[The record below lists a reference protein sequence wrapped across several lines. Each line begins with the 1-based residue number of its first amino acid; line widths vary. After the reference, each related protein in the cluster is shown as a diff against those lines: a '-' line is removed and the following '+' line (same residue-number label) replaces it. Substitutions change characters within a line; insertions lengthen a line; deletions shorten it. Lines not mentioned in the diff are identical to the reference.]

1 MKKFKKIS
9 DIKVGAV
16 GYGASFMIA
25 RQHLNEMKRAGMT
38 LTCVTD
44 IDKSRLVAAKK
55 DFPEVET
62 YDSVASMLK
71 HSDVDLVCIAT
82 PHNTHAQLA
91 IQCMNGGLNVV
102 TEKPFA
108 ITTQECDNMIAARDA
123 NGVML
128 STYHNRHWDGWILSA
143 VDNILKD
150 KIIGDVIK
158 VEAHMSGYGPQRN
171 WWRSSFSISGG
182 IMYDW
187 GAHLL
192 EYSLQLLNGKMTE
205 VSGFNH
211 RGFWAKKGPYGVKD
225 GIEDEAFG
233 VIRFDSGQWLSILSS
248 SIDSKPRE
256 GWLTVTGTLGQ
267 YIVQPD
273 TWKAYTHHDG
283 DYVFRQGPVR
293 PSEGYRF
300 YENIAAHLTKG
311 TKLVITPEYARRPI
325 HILDLVKR
333 SAAEGHAIP
342 TIYG

>member
-1 MKKFKKIS
+1 
-9 DIKVGAV
+9 
-16 GYGASFMIA
+16 
-25 RQHLNEMKRAGMT
+25 
-38 LTCVTD
+38 
-44 IDKSRLVAAKK
+44 
-55 DFPEVET
+55 
-62 YDSVASMLK
+62 
-71 HSDVDLVCIAT
+71 
-82 PHNTHAQLA
+82 
-91 IQCMNGGLNVV
+91 
-102 TEKPFA
+102 
-108 ITTQECDNMIAARDA
+108 
-123 NGVML
+123 
-128 STYHNRHWDGWILSA
+128 
-143 VDNILKD
+143 
-150 KIIGDVIK
+150 
-158 VEAHMSGYGPQRN
+158 
-171 WWRSSFSISGG
+171 
-182 IMYDW
+182 
-187 GAHLL
+187 
-192 EYSLQLLNGKMTE
+192 MTE

-311 TKLVITPEYARRPI
+311 AKLVITPEYARRPI

>member
-44 IDKSRLVAAKK
+44 IDKSRLIAAKK

-171 WWRSSFSISGG
+171 WWRSSFSISGKRFPRRAARFR
-182 IMYDW
+182 MPR
-187 GAHLL
+187 
-192 EYSLQLLNGKMTE
+192 Q
-205 VSGFNH
+205 
-211 RGFWAKKGPYGVKD
+211 
-225 GIEDEAFG
+225 AFG
-233 VIRFDSGQWLSILSS
+233 L
-248 SIDSKPRE
+248 K
-256 GWLTVTGTLGQ
+256 
-267 YIVQPD
+267 
-273 TWKAYTHHDG
+273 
-283 DYVFRQGPVR
+283 
-293 PSEGYRF
+293 
-300 YENIAAHLTKG
+300 
-311 TKLVITPEYARRPI
+311 
-325 HILDLVKR
+325 
-333 SAAEGHAIP
+333 
-342 TIYG
+342 

>member
-1 MKKFKKIS
+1 
-9 DIKVGAV
+9 
-16 GYGASFMIA
+16 
-25 RQHLNEMKRAGMT
+25 
-38 LTCVTD
+38 
-44 IDKSRLVAAKK
+44 
-55 DFPEVET
+55 
-62 YDSVASMLK
+62 
-71 HSDVDLVCIAT
+71 
-82 PHNTHAQLA
+82 
-91 IQCMNGGLNVV
+91 MNGGLNVV

-108 ITTQECDNMIAARDA
+108 ITTKECDNMIAARDA

-128 STYHNRHWDGWILSA
+128 STYHNRHWAGWLLSA

-311 TKLVITPEYARRPI
+311 AKLVITPEYARRPI